1 MFGNPKGFLFFYLRA
16 QPCKYCPFHI
26 VSLCDNPYFLL
37 IFVGNDGVELNVLDN
52 ILGEQVNDEF
62 ADELDT
68 ATVKASGKW
77 IE

>member
-1 MFGNPKGFLFFYLRA
+1 M
-16 QPCKYCPFHI
+16 
-26 VSLCDNPYFLL
+26 VTL
-37 IFVGNDGVELNVLDN
+37 IFCCVFVGNDGVELNVLDN

-77 IE
+77 IEQMCHSSLYKNCI